1 MQLSRQA
8 FARARAFLHERA
20 RPLERA
26 LFVHEFEG
34 APAARVV
41 EELARFANADG
52 GFGRALEPDLRL
64 PDSSALAT
72 SQALRT
78 LAELGQPAEHPL
90 VRGALAWLVERFE
103 PGIAAWRS
111 VPPQVDQHPHAGHW
125 SWALHA
131 PGGSW
136 PVAILPCAEV
146 LSHFCHWKGSAPA
159 ELLDAAFANL
169 LHALPAADAGPDSV
183 VYLDRLARA
192 PGLPAPVARALAEHL
207 PRLALGMVSRDPA
220 QWTDYVAKPI
230 KLAPTPDSTL
240 AALFPDTVASNLDW
254 EIAHQQPDGSWLP
267 NWSWRGEYPE
277 HWEIAKREWQ
287 GVLTL
292 ERLLSLRAYSR
303 IEDHRALV

>member
-8 FARARAFLHERA
+8 FERARRFLHEQA

-26 LFVHEFEG
+26 LFAHEFEG
-34 APAARVV
+34 AAAAAAVD
-41 EELARFANADG
+41 ELGRFANADG

-78 LAELGQPAEHPL
+78 LGELGQPADQPL
-90 VRGALAWLVERFE
+90 VRSALAWLVEHFE
-103 PGIAAWRS
+103 PEIAAWRA

-146 LSHFCHWKGSAPA
+146 LSLFCHWKGSAPA
-159 ELLDAAFANL
+159 ELLDAAFAGL
-169 LHALPAADAGPDSV
+169 LRALPAAEAGADSV

-192 PGLPAPVARALAEHL
+192 PQLPAAVARALAEHL
-207 PRLALGMVSRDPA
+207 PRLALGMLDRNPA
-220 QWTDYVAKPI
+220 EWTDYVAKPL
-230 KLAPTPDSTL
+230 KLAPSPESTL
-240 AALFPDTVASNLDW
+240 AGLFPDALALNLDW
-254 EIAHQQPDGSWLP
+254 EIEQQQPDGSWLP

-292 ERLLSLRAYSR
+292 ERLLSLRAYGR
-303 IEDHRALV
+303 LVTG